1 MNKKLGRLLQP
12 GMSMYFGV
20 MACFAVISLL
30 AGQPILFALEGA
42 ATAVLFAFY
51 QMRKAHRRRELE
63 SFIQSAT
70 NTVGTTD
77 GGKTPFP
84 MALVRLGDGNLIWA
98 NKQTVYGYVRFSGQN
113 V

>member
-63 SFIQSAT
+63 SFIQSRP
-70 NTVGTTD
+70 
-77 GGKTPFP
+77 TPSAP
-84 MALVRLGDGNLIWA
+84 PTAVRLRSPWRWCDWA
-98 NKQTVYGYVRFSGQN
+98 MVI
-113 V
+113 